1 MSNKSR
7 SIYFIS
13 LGCDKNRVDAEMMC
27 YKLVEAGY
35 SITSELSEAD
45 TVIIN
50 TCGFI
55 ANSKKEGL
63 DNIYDMVL
71 EKENGNIRNIIVTG
85 CLSERHGEEMHELIP
100 EIDAI
105 VGIGQNEN
113 IVSIVDKAVKG
124 EENRFERCPMDL
136 PLEGKRLLSTPQH
149 YAYLKIAEGC
159 DNHCTYCAI
168 PGIRG
173 KYRSRK
179 EADILREAETLVSY
193 GVREIVLVAQDT
205 TNYGKDLDGG
215 EDLAGLL
222 QKMSRIKG
230 LWKIRV
236 LYAYPE
242 KITEELIDVI
252 GSNDKIAKYLDI
264 PLQHADQAVLK
275 RMGRIGDGDV
285 YLQLIDKLR
294 ERIPDITVRST
305 FIAGFPGETEEQF
318 RHLEEFLEKARL
330 DRVGCF
336 AYSEEEGTPAAR
348 MKEQIPEEIKEER
361 AERVYRLQKEIIKE
375 IQTSKIGDRI
385 EVICDGYDEETNSFI
400 CRSDM
405 DAPEDDCCI
414 LVSLS
419 ADMIPGE
426 LYSVVITGTDG
437 YNLFADTEDND

>member
-1 MSNKSR
+1 MKNNKN
-7 SIYFIS
+7 IYFIS

-35 SITSELSEAD
+35 SITTDLQEAE

-55 ANSKKEGL
+55 ASSKKEGL

-71 EKENGNIRNIIVTG
+71 EKEQGNIKTIIVTG
-85 CLSERHGEEMHELIP
+85 CLSERHGEEMDDLIP

-113 IVSIVDKAVKG
+113 IVSIVEGAISGK
-124 EENRFERCPMDL
+124 EHSFERCPINL
-136 PLEGKRLLSTPQH
+136 PLEGGRLLSTPQH

-173 KYRSRK
+173 AYRSRK
-179 EADILREAETLVSY
+179 EEDVINEAKQLVSF
-193 GVREIVLVAQDT
+193 GVREIILVAQDT
-205 TNYGKDLDGG
+205 TNYGKDLKGG
-215 EDLAGLL
+215 ESLSRLL
-222 QKMSRIKG
+222 NKLSCIEG
-230 LWKIRV
+230 IWKIRI

-242 KITEELIDVI
+242 KITDELIEVI
-252 GSNDKIAKYLDI
+252 RDNEVIAKYIDI
-264 PLQHADQAVLK
+264 PLQHADPEVLK
-275 RMGRIGDGDV
+275 RMGRVGSGKE
-285 YLQLIDKLR
+285 YLDLINKLR
-294 ERIPDITVRST
+294 SRIPSISIRST

-318 RHLEEFLEKARL
+318 KHLEDFLSFAKL

-348 MKEQIPEEIKEER
+348 MRDQISDVIKEER
-361 AERVYRLQKEIIKE
+361 TQKIYAMQQEIVNT
-375 IQTSKIGDRI
+375 IQSSKVGKQM
-385 EVICDGYDEETNSFI
+385 EVICDGYDIEENAFL

-405 DAPEDDCCI
+405 DAPEDDCYI
-414 LVSLS
+414 MLPLS
-419 ADMIPGE
+419 ADLVPGE
-426 LYSVVITGTDG
+426 IYNVVIVDTDG
-437 YNLFADTEDND
+437 YNLYADLLT

>member
-1 MSNKSR
+1 MSSKSKN
-7 SIYFIS
+7 IYFIS
-13 LGCDKNRVDAEMMC
+13 LGCDKNRVDAEMLC

-35 SITSELSEAD
+35 NITSDLEEAD

-55 ANSKKEGL
+55 ASSKKEGL

-71 EKENGNIRNIIVTG
+71 EKEQGNIKTIIVTG

-100 EIDAI
+100 EIDAV
-105 VGIGQNEN
+105 VGIGQNDR

-179 EADILREAETLVSY
+179 EEDILKEAVTLVSY

-205 TNYGKDLDGG
+205 TNYGKDLGDG
-215 EDLAGLL
+215 ENLAGLL
-222 QKMSRIKG
+222 RKMSGIEG

-252 GSNDKIAKYLDI
+252 SSSDKVAKYLDI
-264 PLQHADQAVLK
+264 PLQHADPTVLK
-275 RMGRIGDGDV
+275 RMGRAGNGEE
-285 YLQLIDKLR
+285 YLKLINRLR
-294 ERIPDITVRST
+294 DRIPGITIRST

-318 RHLEEFLEKARL
+318 SNLETFLREARL

-336 AYSEEEGTPAAR
+336 AYSEEEGTPAGR
-348 MKEQIPEEIKEER
+348 MRDQIPEDIKAER
-361 AERVYRLQKEIIKE
+361 AERVYRIQRDIVGE
-375 IQTSKIGDRI
+375 IQSSKIGDHV
-385 EVICDGYDEETNSFI
+385 EVICDGFDEESNRFL

-426 LYSVVITGTDG
+426 LYRVVVTGTDG
-437 YNLFADTEDND
+437 YNLYADCEDND

>member
-1 MSNKSR
+1 MKSNKN
-7 SIYFIS
+7 IYFIS

-35 SITSELSEAD
+35 SITTDLQEAE

-55 ANSKKEGL
+55 ASSKKEGL

-71 EKENGNIRNIIVTG
+71 EKEQGNIKTIIVTG

-113 IVSIVDKAVKG
+113 IVSIVERAVNGK
-124 EENRFERCPMDL
+124 EHSFERCPINL
-136 PLEGKRLLSTPQH
+136 PLEGGRLLSTPQH

-173 KYRSRK
+173 AYRSRK
-179 EADILREAETLVSY
+179 EKDIIKEAKQLVSF
-193 GVREIVLVAQDT
+193 GVREIILVAQDT
-205 TNYGKDLDGG
+205 TNYGKDLKEG
-215 EDLAGLL
+215 ESLSGLL
-222 QKMSRIKG
+222 KKLSCIEG
-230 LWKIRV
+230 IWKIRI

-242 KITEELIDVI
+242 KITDELIEVIRDNDV
-252 GSNDKIAKYLDI
+252 IAKYIDI
-264 PLQHADQAVLK
+264 PLQHADPEVLK
-275 RMGRIGDGDV
+275 RMGRVGSGKE
-285 YLQLIDKLR
+285 YLDLISKLR
-294 ERIPDITVRST
+294 SRIPNISIRST

-318 RHLEEFLEKARL
+318 KHLEEFLSSAKL

-348 MKEQIPEEIKEER
+348 MREQISDDIKEER
-361 AERVYRLQKEIIKE
+361 TQKIYAMQQEIVNR
-375 IQTSKIGDRI
+375 IQASKVGKHM
-385 EVICDGYDEETNSFI
+385 EVICDGFDIDEDAFL

-405 DAPEDDCCI
+405 DAPEDDCYI
-414 LVSLS
+414 MLPLS
-419 ADMIPGE
+419 ADLVPGE
-426 LYSVVITGTDG
+426 IYNVVITDTDG
-437 YNLFADTEDND
+437 YNLYADLLT